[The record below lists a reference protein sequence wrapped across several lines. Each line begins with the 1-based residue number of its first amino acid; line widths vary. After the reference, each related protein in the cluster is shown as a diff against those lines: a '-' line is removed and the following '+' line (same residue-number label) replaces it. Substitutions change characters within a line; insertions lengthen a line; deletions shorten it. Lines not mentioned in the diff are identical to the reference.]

1 VGGRLASDFNLF
13 ESSKNIRNQPFTIVR
28 RRSKEV
34 QMSRIWNWARE
45 EFWQILP
52 VWAFFFVAFG
62 LVALTR
68 MTIFGEY
75 HIKPQEQPEYLVG
88 SLIMAK
94 VVLLI
99 DSFFKIRKPGRPL
112 IYGALGNTG
121 LYFVGAMVLYHVEQ
135 TISLMRHHHFEF
147 AEATRVTLLA
157 MEKPTFLT
165 IMLAVLALT
174 FTFCMLR
181 ELILAIGRERFI
193 EMFFGRH
200 ARHRTE
206 ADDIRRAS

>member
-1 VGGRLASDFNLF
+1 
-13 ESSKNIRNQPFTIVR
+13 
-28 RRSKEV
+28 
-34 QMSRIWNWARE
+34 MSRIWNWARE

-68 MTIFGEY
+68 MSIFGEY

-99 DSFFKIRKPGRPL
+99 DSLFKIRRDPGRPL
-112 IYGALGNTG
+112 IYGTLANTG
-121 LYFVGAMVLYHVEQ
+121 LYFVAAMVLYHVEQ
-135 TISLMRHHHFEF
+135 TISLMRHRHFGF
-147 AEATRVTLLA
+147 AEASRVALLT

-174 FTFCMLR
+174 FTFCTLR

-200 ARHRTE
+200 GRQRTE
-206 ADDIRRAS
+206 AKDIRRAS

>member
-1 VGGRLASDFNLF
+1 
-13 ESSKNIRNQPFTIVR
+13 
-28 RRSKEV
+28 
-34 QMSRIWNWARE
+34 MSRIWNWARE
-45 EFWQILP
+45 EFWQILA

-68 MTIFGEY
+68 MAIFGEY

-99 DSFFKIRKPGRPL
+99 DSFFKTRRDPGRPL
-112 IYGALGNTG
+112 IYGTLGNTG
-121 LYFVGAMVLYHVEQ
+121 LYFVGAMVLYHVER
-135 TISLMRHHHFEF
+135 TISLMRHRHLGF
-147 AEATRVTLLA
+147 AEANRVSLVA

-174 FTFCMLR
+174 FTFCTLR

-193 EMFFGRH
+193 EMFFGR
-200 ARHRTE
+200 RPRRRTE
-206 ADDIRRAS
+206 AEDIRRAS